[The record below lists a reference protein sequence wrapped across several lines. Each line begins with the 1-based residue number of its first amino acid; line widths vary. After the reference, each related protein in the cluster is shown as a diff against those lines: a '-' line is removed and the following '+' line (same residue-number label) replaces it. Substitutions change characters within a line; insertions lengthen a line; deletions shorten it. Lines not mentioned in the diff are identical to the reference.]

1 MKKDVLIRVKNLIT
15 SEDDTDRL
23 EITTKGKL
31 LDQGNKAFLTYKET
45 DQNGY
50 DGCSVLI
57 TVENEDSIT
66 ISRSGDLR
74 SQLVI
79 QKGRRNLCSYSTP
92 YGSTLLGI
100 TCLHVNTK
108 RENGCL
114 TEIDTAY
121 ELDVDSSLIS
131 KNQLFIKIKEC
142 KN

>member
-1 MKKDVLIRVKNLIT
+1 MKKDVLIRVKSLIT
-15 SEDDTDRL
+15 SDDDTDRL

-31 LDQGNKAFLTYKET
+31 LDQGSRVFLTYKET

-57 TVENEDSIT
+57 CVENENKVT
-66 ISRSGDLR
+66 ISRSGDLK
-74 SQLVI
+74 SQLVVE
-79 QKGRRNLCSYSTP
+79 KGRRNLCSYSTP

-100 TCLHVNTK
+100 TCLNINTK
-108 RENGCL
+108 RENGNL

-121 ELDVDSSLIS
+121 ELDIDSSLIS